1 MGIGGMSIWQLL
13 IILVIVLLLFGTKRL
28 KGLGGDLG
36 GAIKGFK
43 KAMAEETDKESDAN
57 ADADAEQKK
66 VAEEPK
72 PAGDAPHEQHEE
84 KSETKQS

>member
-1 MGIGGMSIWQLL
+1 MGIGGIGIWQLL

-43 KAMAEETDKESDAN
+43 KAITDEEANKEKEGE
-57 ADADAEQKK
+57 DADAETDPKK
-66 VAEEPK
+66 VTEAEKQEAPK
-72 PAGDAPHEQHEE
+72 DTS